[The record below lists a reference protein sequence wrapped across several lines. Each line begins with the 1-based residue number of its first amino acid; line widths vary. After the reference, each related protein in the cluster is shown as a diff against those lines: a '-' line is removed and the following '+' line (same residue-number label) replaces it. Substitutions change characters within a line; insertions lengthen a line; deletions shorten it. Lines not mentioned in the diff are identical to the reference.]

1 MESLNKWM
9 NELSTLTDAKGKKPR
24 AHTTYILLSPI
35 ESAREWTNNRVV
47 LLLSFAEVY
56 ASALLR
62 VHAYTQSELPE

>member
-1 MESLNKWM
+1 MNYPRLQTLREESR
-9 NELSTLTDAKGKKPR
+9 ELTR
-24 AHTTYILLSPI
+24 ATSFSHTIA
-35 ESAREWTNNRVV
+35 SAREWTNNRVV